1 MHHMVGDESDL
12 MDDLSLGEQ
21 DRLMGMDMDVGSPSV
36 RRTGTGG
43 GGRVG
48 GEVRGKEVR
57 KGAGEREEGGGEKI
71 VLPRPKSRV
80 KSSRLSLFARPQDQE
95 EDEDEQ
101 EDEPR
106 DRNHQNPH
114 TNDDYIDDE
123 SETDHTQTSTTSTPR
138 THTHSQSQSQP
149 RDRDRD
155 QQKLKESLWELKKMV
170 QVFEGFET
178 SLRASKAG
186 NEVSLGYCCSSC
198 FSSGIMVDLWDSLTH
213 HRCFSCSRC
222 PLLHFSHWIDMRLRV
237 LPHPPFRT
245 PPLSQRRSEL
255 VPDGPTR

>member
-1 MHHMVGDESDL
+1 MDSPASPFDLNLNMHQMVGDESDL

-48 GEVRGKEVR
+48 GEVRGKDVR
-57 KGAGEREEGGGEKI
+57 KGAGEREEEGGEKV
-71 VLPRPKSRV
+71 VLPRPKSKV
-80 KSSRLSLFARPQDQE
+80 KSSRLSLFARPQDQGV
-95 EDEDEQ
+95 DEDE
-101 EDEPR
+101 EEHD
-106 DRNHQNPH
+106 
-114 TNDDYIDDE
+114 DDYNDDE
-123 SETDHTQTSTTSTPR
+123 SEPDHTQTSTTSSTPR
-138 THTHSQSQSQP
+138 THTHSNSQSKSQARDRD

-186 NEVSLGYCCSSC
+186 NEVSLVIVVLLV
-198 FSSGIMVDLWDSLTH
+198 F
-213 HRCFSCSRC
+213 C
-222 PLLHFSHWIDMRLRV
+222 P
-237 LPHPPFRT
+237 
-245 PPLSQRRSEL
+245 E
-255 VPDGPTR
+255 

>member
-1 MHHMVGDESDL
+1 MDSPASPFNLNMNMHHMVGDESDL

-57 KGAGEREEGGGEKI
+57 KGTGEREEEEEGGEKI
-71 VLPRPKSRV
+71 VLPRPKSKV

-95 EDEDEQ
+95 EEEDE
-101 EDEPR
+101 EEPR
-106 DRNHQNPH
+106 DHHHPH
-114 TNDDYIDDE
+114 DDDDE
-123 SETDHTQTSTTSTPR
+123 SEAETDHTQTSSTSTPR
-138 THTHSQSQSQP
+138 THTHSHTQSQSQGRD

-186 NEVSLGYCCSSC
+186 NEVGPSPSSLRPG
-198 FSSGIMVDLWDSLTH
+198 
-213 HRCFSCSRC
+213 
-222 PLLHFSHWIDMRLRV
+222 
-237 LPHPPFRT
+237 
-245 PPLSQRRSEL
+245 
-255 VPDGPTR
+255 

>member
-1 MHHMVGDESDL
+1 MDSPASPFDLNLNMHQMVGDESDL

-48 GEVRGKEVR
+48 GEVRGKDVR
-57 KGAGEREEGGGEKI
+57 GGAGEGEEEGGEKV
-71 VLPRPKSRV
+71 VLPRPKSKV
-80 KSSRLSLFARPQDQE
+80 KSSRLSLFARPQDQGVD
-95 EDEDEQ
+95 EDEDE
-101 EDEPR
+101 PL
-106 DRNHQNPH
+106 DRHHYNHNPNH
-114 TNDDYIDDE
+114 NDDYNDDE
-123 SETDHTQTSTTSTPR
+123 SEPDHTQTSTTSSTPR
-138 THTHSQSQSQP
+138 THTHTHSNSNSQSKSQA

-186 NEVSLGYCCSSC
+186 NEVSLV
-198 FSSGIMVDLWDSLTH
+198 IV
-213 HRCFSCSRC
+213 
-222 PLLHFSHWIDMRLRV
+222 V
-237 LPHPPFRT
+237 LVFR
-245 PPLSQRRSEL
+245 P
-255 VPDGPTR
+255 G

>member
-1 MHHMVGDESDL
+1 MDSPASPFNLNLNMHQMVGDESDL

-48 GEVRGKEVR
+48 GEVRGKDVR
-57 KGAGEREEGGGEKI
+57 EGGEEREEEGGKGEI
-71 VLPRPKSRV
+71 VVLPRPRSKV
-80 KSSRLSLFARPQDQE
+80 KSSRLSLFARPQDQGV
-95 EDEDEQ
+95 DEDE
-101 EDEPR
+101 EEHD
-106 DRNHQNPH
+106 
-114 TNDDYIDDE
+114 DDYNDDE
-123 SETDHTQTSTTSTPR
+123 SEPDHTQTSTTSSTPR
-138 THTHSQSQSQP
+138 THTHSNSQSKSQARDRD

-186 NEVSLGYCCSSC
+186 NEVSLV
-198 FSSGIMVDLWDSLTH
+198 IV
-213 HRCFSCSRC
+213 
-222 PLLHFSHWIDMRLRV
+222 V
-237 LPHPPFRT
+237 LVFR
-245 PPLSQRRSEL
+245 P
-255 VPDGPTR
+255 G